1 MFFQDIPLGVSPMY
15 GIIIS
20 NQSLVL
26 QNVKRDQSG
35 MYTCVAHNIEG
46 DGVSNP
52 VNLNIRCKGSV
63 INDVIQIWAFYDPLP
78 LYVAKILTPSLFV

>member
-1 MFFQDIPLGVSPMY
+1 MY

-52 VNLNIRCKGSV
+52 VNLNIRCEQNK
-63 INDVIQIWAFYDPLP
+63 L
-78 LYVAKILTPSLFV
+78 

>member
-52 VNLNIRCKGSV
+52 VNLNIRCKG
-63 INDVIQIWAFYDPLP
+63 
-78 LYVAKILTPSLFV
+78 